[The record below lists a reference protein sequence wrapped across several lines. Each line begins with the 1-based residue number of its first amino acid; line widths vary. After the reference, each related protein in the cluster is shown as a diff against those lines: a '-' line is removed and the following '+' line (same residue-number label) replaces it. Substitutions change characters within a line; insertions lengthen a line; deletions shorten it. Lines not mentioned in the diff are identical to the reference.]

1 MDKYWPANVHLVGK
15 DIIRFHTIYWPIILM
30 ALDLPLPEHVYGH
43 GWILLKGGK
52 MSKSVGNVVD
62 PVELA
67 EKYGVD
73 ALRYHVL
80 REMTYGADGIY
91 NEDLL
96 VSHINSDL
104 ANDLGNLLSR
114 TVAMTV
120 KYFDGVIP
128 DVYKRQSLES
138 SSSKSSAEQQ

>member
-91 NEDLL
+91 NEDRSPSRQQTLSAL
-96 VSHINSDL
+96 FHPVLWARRWPAASQCSL
-104 ANDLGNLLSR
+104 A
-114 TVAMTV
+114 VH
-120 KYFDGVIP
+120 
-128 DVYKRQSLES
+128 
-138 SSSKSSAEQQ
+138 